1 MCWEVIRFKDM
12 KVLFT
17 LLLAGVTAVVFAQQY
32 GRPVRFKIY
41 HADPWTVKALL
52 EGQALLSPEMSTL
65 LTSLGAPPQA
75 GNTLN
80 GLFKD
85 GKFVIN
91 AADNSLYWFPEIKK

>member
-1 MCWEVIRFKDM
+1 MRLLCS
-12 KVLFT
+12 LFVAALT
-17 LLLAGVTAVVFAQQY
+17 TVVFAQQY

-52 EGQALLSPEMSTL
+52 EGQVLLSPEMSTL

-75 GNTLN
+75 GNAVN

-91 AADNSLYWFPEIKK
+91 AADNSLFWFPEIKK